1 MIDGL
6 KKLIFANP
14 ATKYIENKSLK
25 SEIVASAL
33 MIELALVDGEMDLK
47 ERKLISNL
55 LAKRFNIETKMIT
68 AIIEEAIEKVDR
80 ASDLYGFTRKIN
92 QVFNHDERIELI
104 GMLWEVVYADE
115 IVQDFEVSTMR
126 RLTGLL
132 HITDRESGE
141 ARKRVLEGLSFEKLN
156 NKKEL

>member
-47 ERKLISNL
+47 ERMLISNL
-55 LAKRFNIETKMIT
+55 LAKRFNIEAKMI
-68 AIIEEAIEKVDR
+68 ASLIKEAIEKVDR
-80 ASDLYGFTRKIN
+80 ASDLHGFTRKVN
-92 QVFNHDERIELI
+92 QVFDHDERVELI
-104 GMLWEVVYADE
+104 EMLWEVVYADE

-132 HITDRESGE
+132 HVTDRESGE
-141 ARKRVLEGLSFEKLN
+141 ARKRVSERLSFEKRN

>member
-1 MIDGL
+1 
-6 KKLIFANP
+6 
-14 ATKYIENKSLK
+14 
-25 SEIVASAL
+25 
-33 MIELALVDGEMDLK
+33 
-47 ERKLISNL
+47 
-55 LAKRFNIETKMIT
+55 
-68 AIIEEAIEKVDR
+68 
-80 ASDLYGFTRKIN
+80 
-92 QVFNHDERIELI
+92 
-104 GMLWEVVYADE
+104 LWEVVYADE